1 MTMSDKRHVAFYAFF
16 TVEQSPLPLELFFFF
31 TEKSIF
37 SRVVLFFWGGGDSST
52 LTCVHAIYDRIDT
65 RYDWNVRK

>member
-31 TEKSIF
+31 LPKKAFFQELF
-37 SRVVLFFWGGGDSST
+37 FFWGGGT
-52 LTCVHAIYDRIDT
+52 VVHLHVYTQYTIGLIRDT
-65 RYDWNVRK
+65 IG